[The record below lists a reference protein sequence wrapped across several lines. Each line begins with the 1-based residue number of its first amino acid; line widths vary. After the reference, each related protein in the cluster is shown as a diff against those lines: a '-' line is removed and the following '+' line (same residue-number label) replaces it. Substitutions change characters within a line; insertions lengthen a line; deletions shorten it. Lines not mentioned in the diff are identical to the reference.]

1 MPRKP
6 SLPGQVRANAM
17 CLQVTRFGSWVEM
30 DMVGAARGLGAI
42 PASIS
47 EVWLREGLAKGSD
60 DMHSGTDTEVRR
72 RCGGKCRMKQESG
85 WSVSEWLPLTIAAS
99 PIRLP
104 VRLLSQPADPSG
116 ASALPGGCRLLHQ
129 HQLSCHVPARP
140 QARPHN
146 LLRLLSILTL

>member
-104 VRLLSQPADPSG
+104 VRLLSQPADPAG
-116 ASALPGGCRLLHQ
+116 ASALPGGCRLLH
-129 HQLSCHVPARP
+129 
-140 QARPHN
+140 
-146 LLRLLSILTL
+146 